1 MKSDACQ
8 QTLYYRNVFEQ
19 YIKEKKRNHKK
30 ILNSKILEMLWM
42 T

>member
-19 YIKEKKRNHKK
+19 YIKEKKETIKK
-30 ILNSKILEMLWM
+30 S
-42 T
+42 